1 MNDYGAL
8 ISQLCPDDKTK
19 FRKLENVSKK
29 LIKKKWSV
37 VFNSTCLEN
46 CKIIK
51 FIRYKTLI
59 ISKINRLVSLR
70 IIISKVNWLL
80 KKIHETLLHLKIKK
94 NFIS

>member
-37 VFNSTCLEN
+37 VFNSTCLD
-46 CKIIK
+46 
-51 FIRYKTLI
+51 YSLI
-59 ISKINRLVSLR
+59 
-70 IIISKVNWLL
+70 
-80 KKIHETLLHLKIKK
+80 
-94 NFIS
+94 